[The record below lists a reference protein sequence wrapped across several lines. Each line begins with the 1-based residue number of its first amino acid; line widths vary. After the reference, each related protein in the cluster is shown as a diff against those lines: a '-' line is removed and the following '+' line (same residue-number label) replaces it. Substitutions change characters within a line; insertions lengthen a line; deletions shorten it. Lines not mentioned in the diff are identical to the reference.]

1 MKQTNVGQVPIQPRM
16 TMITATSDWQRRL
29 ANGLS
34 RVALHILASLL
45 GILFVLPFLW
55 MLSTSLKTDPQ
66 VYHVP
71 PIWIPNPVRWLNYPE
86 ALTYVPFSQYFV
98 NTLQYGVF
106 CTIGAV
112 ISSAFCAY
120 GFSRI
125 RWRGRDA
132 LFVIVLATT
141 MLPFQVRMIPLY
153 LIFNKL
159 KWLDTYLPLI
169 VPAYMGVPYF
179 IFLLRQFFL
188 TIPMDLSDA
197 ARIDGASDLD
207 ILLRIILPLSK
218 PALAVVALFEF
229 MYDWNDYMGPLIYL
243 RDSAKYPIAMGLEQM
258 RAHMHS
264 MGTFIPLQW
273 PRLMAASTVTILPV
287 VVLFFFAQRAFVEG
301 ITLTGM
307 KG

>member
-1 MKQTNVGQVPIQPRM
+1 MKGASLGHVQAQSRM
-16 TMITATSDWQRRL
+16 KTTVSRNWQRRL
-29 ANGLS
+29 SRGLS
-34 RVALHILASLL
+34 QTALHVVVSLL
-45 GILFVLPFLW
+45 AILFLLPFLW

-71 PIWIPNPVRWLNYPE
+71 PIWIPNPVWWVNYPE
-86 ALTYVPFSQYFV
+86 GLTFLPFGQYFI
-98 NTLQYGVF
+98 NTMKYGVF

-112 ISSAFCAY
+112 ASSAVCAY

-125 RWRGRDA
+125 HWRGRDA
-132 LFVIVLATT
+132 LFFIVLATM

-153 LIFNKL
+153 IVFNKL
-159 KWLDTYLPLI
+159 GWLNTYLPLI
-169 VPAYMGVPYF
+169 IPAYMGVPYF

-197 ARIDGASDLD
+197 ARIDGASEVG
-207 ILLRIILPLSK
+207 IFLRIILPLSK

-243 RDSAKYPIAMGLEQM
+243 SDSAKYPIAMGIEQM
-258 RAHMHS
+258 RTLTQH
-264 MGTFIPLQW
+264 MGTFIPLTW
-273 PRLMAASTVTILPV
+273 PRLMAVSAVTIMPV
-287 VVLFFFAQRAFVEG
+287 VLLFFFAQRTFVEG
-301 ITLTGM
+301 ITLTGV